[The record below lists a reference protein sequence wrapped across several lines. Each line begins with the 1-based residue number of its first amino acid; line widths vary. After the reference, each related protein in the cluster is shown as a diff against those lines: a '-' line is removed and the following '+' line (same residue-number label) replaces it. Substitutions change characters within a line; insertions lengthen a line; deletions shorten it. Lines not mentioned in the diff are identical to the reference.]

1 MPLHLENMPTKE
13 VALITGANRGLGRS
27 TALELAKDG
36 VDILFT
42 YRNNAEEA
50 QAVTREIGALGRT
63 AVALQLDTGEKASF
77 DAFADT
83 VASTLKERFGRD
95 TFDLLVNNAGGSL
108 HASFAETTE
117 EDFDTVM
124 DVHVKGV
131 FFLTQRLLGFLADGG
146 MIVNLSSGLARF
158 SFPGSSAYAMAKGAV
173 EVLTRYLARE
183 LAERGITVNT
193 LAPGAIATDFSGG
206 MVRDNP
212 EMNKTIAGM
221 TALGRVGEAEDI
233 GTAIA
238 GLFASRSRW
247 ITGQRIEASGGTL
260 I

>member
-1 MPLHLENMPTKE
+1 MPTQQI
-13 VALITGANRGLGRS
+13 ALVTGANRGLGRS
-27 TALELAKDG
+27 TALNLAKDG
-36 VDILFT
+36 VDVLIT
-42 YRNNAEEA
+42 YRANAEEA
-50 QAVTREIGALGRT
+50 DAVVAEITALGRT
-63 AVALQLDTGEKASF
+63 AVALQLDTGKKESF
-77 DAFADT
+77 DAFANA
-83 VASTLKERFGRD
+83 VASTLSERFGRD
-95 TFDLLVNNAGGSL
+95 SFDLLVNNAGGSL

-117 EDFDTVM
+117 EEFDTVM

-131 FFLTQRLLGFLADGG
+131 FFLTQRLLGLLADGG
-146 MIVNLSSGLARF
+146 MIINLSSGLARF

-183 LAERGITVNT
+183 LAGRGITVNT

-212 EMNKTIAGM
+212 EMNTTIAGM

-238 GLFASRSRW
+238 GLFSSRSRW

-260 I
+260 L